1 MSDISPNLQLPYL
14 MPDQAQKHVT
24 HNEALQRLDG
34 LSQITLLDILAAPP
48 ASPTP
53 GATYGVGPGAT
64 GVWFGHDGE
73 LALYQ
78 DGDWLFTKPRR
89 GWIAWFEK
97 GARLSCFDGTAWTD
111 IRLPA
116 NARTDMLGINATAD
130 TANRLAISAEA
141 SLFNHA
147 GAGHQLKL
155 NKANSGA
162 TASLLFQTGF
172 SGRAEI
178 GLAGNNDLSV
188 KLSPDGGVWNTGLS
202 IDSAGVTRMPNRPA
216 CRTSLLSTTLTPA
229 AGSFTGF
236 QGLAVNQGR
245 FALGD
250 VVSPGTGQRLV
261 VPATGLYLIL
271 LTAVAIS
278 STGHEV
284 ALMQNSA
291 NRILTVKGNAA
302 TATLGITG
310 MTIVNLA
317 AGDTLM
323 LQHAGT
329 AQLDFGPGKTELTL
343 VML

>member
-1 MSDISPNLQLPYL
+1 MSDTSPNLQLPYL

-34 LSQITLLDILAAPP
+34 LSQIILLDILAAPP
-48 ASPTP
+48 ASPAA
-53 GATYGVGPGAT
+53 GATYGVGTGAT

-89 GWIAWFEK
+89 GWVAWLEN
-97 GARLSCFDGTAWTD
+97 GARLSCFDGAAWTEL
-111 IRLPA
+111 RLPA
-116 NARTDMLGINATAD
+116 NTRTDLFGINATAD
-130 TANRLAISAEA
+130 TVNRLALSSEA

-155 NKANSGA
+155 NKANNGA

-172 SGRAEI
+172 SGRAEM
-178 GLAGNNDLSV
+178 GLAGDNDLSV
-188 KLSPDGGVWNTGLS
+188 KLSPDGGVWNTGLT

-216 CRTSLLSTTLTPA
+216 CRTSLLATALAPA
-229 AGSFTGF
+229 GASFTGF
-236 QGLAVNQGR
+236 QVLTVNQGR
-245 FALGD
+245 FTLGTA
-250 VVSPGTGQRLV
+250 VSPGTGQRLV

-278 STGHEV
+278 SSGHEL
-284 ALMQNSA
+284 ALMQNTN
-291 NRILTVKGNAA
+291 NRILGVKGNAV
-302 TATLGITG
+302 TANLAMTG
-310 MTIVNLA
+310 MTIASLT

-323 LQHAGT
+323 FQHTGT
-329 AQLDFGPGKTELTL
+329 AQLDFGPGKTELAL
-343 VML
+343 FML